1 MREDVAARD
10 VGASADD
17 GEDEAHDK
25 RRQSTATM
33 RQPLVPTSQRT
44 TVAARCTTTRRR
56 ANERRHAF
64 AKSTRRR
71 QQRRG
76 GGVKGGRT
84 GRKGGA
90 SNTVSR
96 HLLLDNRAD
105 AFQPMLD
112 RASVMS
118 SARWRKPARYGFEED
133 AHLYVRWV
141 GDEVN
146 RGKHSA
152 SAREVNST
160 QAHSTPCFIQV
171 RVATP
176 LAFSD
181 SAIGIVTVVRD
192 LLWS

>member
-1 MREDVAARD
+1 MAAREVD
-10 VGASADD
+10 ASADH

-33 RQPLVPTSQRT
+33 RRPLVPTSQRT
-44 TVAARCTTTRRR
+44 SAPARCTTTRRY
-56 ANERRHAF
+56 AF

-76 GGVKGGRT
+76 GGVNGGRT

-90 SNTVSR
+90 SNTV
-96 HLLLDNRAD
+96 RAWTGGYLSLGIRTD
-105 AFQPMLD
+105 SLQQMLD

-118 SARWRKPARYGFEED
+118 SAPWRKPARYGFEED
-133 AHLYVRWV
+133 AHLYVRCV

-152 SAREVNST
+152 SAREMNST
-160 QAHSTPCFIQV
+160 QAHSTPCLYKSASPHRSHCPTRRSESNSRNRLIAV
-171 RVATP
+171 VA
-176 LAFSD
+176 
-181 SAIGIVTVVRD
+181 
-192 LLWS
+192 